1 MSKTTT
7 TNSYSYIAQSFGYLL
22 LLVLYDDTYD
32 DTERIKKKNNSGKNA
47 AEAMEA

>member
-22 LLVLYDDTYD
+22 LLVLYDDT
-32 DTERIKKKNNSGKNA
+32 ERIKKKKNNSGKNA

>member
-22 LLVLYDDTYD
+22 LLVLYDDT
-32 DTERIKKKNNSGKNA
+32 ERIKKKNNSGKNA